1 VSREISA
8 GIAGLAAALLVA
20 VGVGVASAGQD
31 AASRQAVKMCEG
43 EPATVIGKQ
52 GDDENLKGTRGKD
65 VIVALSGDDFVNG
78 RGGDDIICA
87 GSGGDFI
94 VGGGGDDTA
103 NGDPGDD
110 ILLGS
115 GGNDDLFGKDGDDG
129 LNGEDGNDLC
139 HGGPG
144 ADLAVK
150 NKCEKVTSA
159 DRV

>member
-1 VSREISA
+1 MSHAISTRV
-8 GIAGLAAALLVA
+8 AGLAAALLVA
-20 VGVGVASAGQD
+20 VWVGVASAGPD
-31 AASRQAVKMCEG
+31 AEPRKAVKTCEG
-43 EPATVIGKQ
+43 EKATVVGKQ
-52 GDDENLKGTRGKD
+52 GDDSNLKGTRGKD
-65 VIVALSGDDFVNG
+65 VIVALSGDDFING

-87 GSGGDFI
+87 GSGGDFV

-129 LNGEDGNDLC
+129 INGEDGKDLC

-144 ADLAVK
+144 KDLAVRDD
-150 NKCEKVTSA
+150 CEKVRSA